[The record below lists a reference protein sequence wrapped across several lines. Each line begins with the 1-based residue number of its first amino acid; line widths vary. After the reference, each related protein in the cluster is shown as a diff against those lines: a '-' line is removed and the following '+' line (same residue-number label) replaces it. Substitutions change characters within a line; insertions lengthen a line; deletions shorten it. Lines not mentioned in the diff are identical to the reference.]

1 MKTSKGEQVI
11 INLLRKDGLKFERE
25 KEFADLR
32 GGRYRYDFYLP
43 ALGVLIEY
51 DGEQHFQRVSLFQK
65 TQRDFLK
72 TKGHDRQKNEY
83 ALTHNL
89 RLYRIP
95 YWELDSL
102 TSSRDIFQQKFEVR
116 SIWHN
121 DDLWRKHEN
130 RIQSV
135 IFYYLT
141 TETRRR
147 GRQLDFFEVVKN
159 IGSLLGLFLSIT
171 SVVGI
176 VAKFQNKRYKELFDE
191 HSKEIRKNDKKQTEE
206 ITEIKNTLNNLETKF
221 DNLETKVDGLEKRS
235 DVDEDFNAEICRN
248 VIKDIYYKYNKTQKI
263 PLYERKMADSL
274 YKIYSEQ
281 FHQNSYG
288 QLLYQEICKWEIDT
302 TDKLTM

>member
-11 INLLRKDGLKFERE
+11 INLLRKGGLKFERE

-43 ALGVLIEY
+43 ALGALIEY

-83 ALTHNL
+83 ALTHSL
-89 RLYRIP
+89 RLYRVP
-95 YWELDSL
+95 YWELDNL

-141 TETRRR
+141 TETQG
-147 GRQLDFFEVVKN
+147 GRQLDFFDVVKN
-159 IGSLLGLFLSIT
+159 IGSLLGLFLSTVSVAGIIT
-171 SVVGI
+171 
-176 VAKFQNKRYKELFDE
+176 KFLSKRYDRLFDE
-191 HSKEIRKNDKKQTEE
+191 HLEEIRKNDKKQTEE
-206 ITEIKNTLNNLETKF
+206 ITEIKDTLNNLA
-221 DNLETKVDGLEKRS
+221 TKVDGLEKSS
-235 DVDEDFNAEICRN
+235 DVVEDFNAEICRN
-248 VIKDIYYKYNKTQKI
+248 AIKDIYYKYNKTQKI

-288 QLLYQEICKWEIDT
+288 QLLYQEICKWEIDP